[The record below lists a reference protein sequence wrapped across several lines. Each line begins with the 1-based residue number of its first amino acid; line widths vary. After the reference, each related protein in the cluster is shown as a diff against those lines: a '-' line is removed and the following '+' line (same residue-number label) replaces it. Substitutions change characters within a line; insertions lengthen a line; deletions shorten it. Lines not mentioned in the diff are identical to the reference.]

1 MQVRVTVDII
11 QAGTN
16 DNLIDAHYNEYR
28 CRCGLLLKRT
38 SLLLFI
44 AIQAQA
50 NIGSVT
56 DFTGSAAIERDEGFE
71 VYDVEKD
78 LGVEMMDVVA
88 TAMGKVR
95 IEFLDETL
103 VDVTEHSRL
112 IIDDFVYDPAS
123 GEGSL
128 GLKASLGTIRYA
140 SGKIAKNSRQNVVIT
155 TPSAVIGV
163 NGTDFAMIVNEIGG
177 SMITL
182 LPSCDSS
189 GLCVVGEI
197 SVTTDMGYV
206 IMTQAFETTYADSAG
221 VRPSK
226 PVILDLD
233 EEMMT
238 NLLIIREV
246 KEVDPDGALAA
257 EEAKKKLSDILGVDF
272 LSTDALLADV
282 LDEDKEERWR
292 TALDD
297 NRFFFGDLLGDILEQ
312 LNLAL
317 AKQLQ
322 ADFDKS
328 RRASQQG
335 EGYDEETGTRLSIED
350 GKWTLSRRDMETD
363 QYWSLE
369 LDQNN
374 GYTIDWIQQD
384 FEWYDYRL
392 GDGDNIIHI
401 RQRK

>member
-1 MQVRVTVDII
+1 MLLLQVLVQMWT
-11 QAGTN
+11 
-16 DNLIDAHYNEYR
+16 
-28 CRCGLLLKRT
+28 LLKRT
-38 SLLLFI
+38 SLLLFL
-44 AIQAQA
+44 AIQVQA

-392 GDGDNIIHI
+392 GDGDNVIHI

>member
-1 MQVRVTVDII
+1 LMLLLQVLVQMWT
-11 QAGTN
+11 
-16 DNLIDAHYNEYR
+16 
-28 CRCGLLLKRT
+28 LLKRT

-112 IIDDFVYDPAS
+112 IIDDFVYDPES
-123 GEGSL
+123 GEGAL

-246 KEVDPDGALAA
+246 EEVDPDGALADA
-257 EEAKKKLSDILGVDF
+257 AAKKKLSDILGVDF

-335 EGYDEETGTRLSIED
+335 EGYDEITGTRLSIED

-392 GDGDNIIHI
+392 GDGDNVIHI

>member
-1 MQVRVTVDII
+1 MLLLQVLVQMWT
-11 QAGTN
+11 
-16 DNLIDAHYNEYR
+16 
-28 CRCGLLLKRT
+28 LLKRT

-246 KEVDPDGALAA
+246 KEVDPDGSLADA
-257 EEAKKKLSDILGVDF
+257 EAKKKLSDILGVDF
-272 LSTDALLADV
+272 LSTDALLADA
-282 LDEDKEERWR
+282 LDEDKDERWR
-292 TALDD
+292 TELDD

-317 AKQLQ
+317 AKQLRS
-322 ADFDKS
+322 DFDKS
-328 RRASQQG
+328 KKASQQG
-335 EGYDEETGTRLSIED
+335 EGYDEITGTRLSIED

-392 GDGDNIIHI
+392 GDGDNVIHI

>member
-1 MQVRVTVDII
+1 MTILLMLLLQVLVQMWT
-11 QAGTN
+11 
-16 DNLIDAHYNEYR
+16 
-28 CRCGLLLKRT
+28 LLKRT

-112 IIDDFVYDPAS
+112 IIDDFVYDPES
-123 GEGSL
+123 GEGAL

-246 KEVDPDGALAA
+246 EEVDPDGALADA
-257 EEAKKKLSDILGVDF
+257 AAKKKLSDILGVDF

-335 EGYDEETGTRLSIED
+335 EGYDEITGTRLSIED

-392 GDGDNIIHI
+392 GDGDNVIHI

>member
-1 MQVRVTVDII
+1 MLLLQVLVQMWT
-11 QAGTN
+11 
-16 DNLIDAHYNEYR
+16 
-28 CRCGLLLKRT
+28 LLKRT

-112 IIDDFVYDPAS
+112 IIDDFVYDPES
-123 GEGSL
+123 GEGAL

-272 LSTDALLADV
+272 LSTDALLADA
-282 LDEDKEERWR
+282 LDEDKDERWR
-292 TALDD
+292 TELDD

-317 AKQLQ
+317 AKQLRS
-322 ADFDKS
+322 DFDKS
-328 RRASQQG
+328 KKASQQG
-335 EGYDEETGTRLSIED
+335 EGYDEITGTRLSIED

-392 GDGDNIIHI
+392 GDGDNVIHI

>member
-1 MQVRVTVDII
+1 MLLLQVLVQMWT
-11 QAGTN
+11 
-16 DNLIDAHYNEYR
+16 
-28 CRCGLLLKRT
+28 LLKRT

-221 VRPSK
+221 VRPTK

-246 KEVDPDGALAA
+246 KEVDPDGSLAA
-257 EEAKKKLSDILGVDF
+257 AEAKKKLSDILGVDF
-272 LSTDALLADV
+272 LSTDALLADA

-335 EGYDEETGTRLSIED
+335 EGYDEITGTRLSIED

-374 GYTIDWIQQD
+374 GYIIDWIQQD

-392 GDGDNIIHI
+392 GDGDNRIHI

>member
-1 MQVRVTVDII
+1 MPILRAQEVMWI
-11 QAGTN
+11 
-16 DNLIDAHYNEYR
+16 
-28 CRCGLLLKRT
+28 LLKRT
-38 SLLLFI
+38 SLLLFL

-71 VYDVEKD
+71 VYDVD
-78 LGVEMMDVVA
+78 NGLGVEMMDVVA

-112 IIDDFVYDPAS
+112 IIDDFVYDPDT

-189 GLCVVGEI
+189 GLCVTGEI
-197 SVTTDMGYV
+197 SVTTDIGYV
-206 IMTQAFETTYADSAG
+206 IMNKAFQTTYVDAAG
-221 VRPSK
+221 VKPTK

-238 NLLIIREV
+238 NLLIIRKVE
-246 KEVDPDGALAA
+246 EVDPDGSIA
-257 EEAKKKLSDILGVDF
+257 AKKAAQKLADILGVDF
-272 LSTDALLADV
+272 LSTDDLLADA
-282 LDEDKEERWR
+282 LDEDEDERWR
-292 TALDD
+292 TELDD
-297 NRFFFGDLLGDILEQ
+297 NKFFFGDLLGDILEQ

-317 AKQLQ
+317 AKQLRS
-322 ADFDKS
+322 DFDKKK
-328 RRASQQG
+328 RLQEG
-335 EGYDEETGTRLSIED
+335 VGYDETTGTRLSIED
-350 GKWTLSRRDMETD
+350 GRWTLSRRDLETD
-363 QYWSLE
+363 QYFNLE

-374 GYTIDWIQQD
+374 GYIIDWIQQD

-392 GDGDNIIHI
+392 GDGDNVIHI
-401 RQRK
+401 RQRE

>member
-1 MQVRVTVDII
+1 MLLLQVLVQMWT
-11 QAGTN
+11 
-16 DNLIDAHYNEYR
+16 
-28 CRCGLLLKRT
+28 LLKRT

-272 LSTDALLADV
+272 LSTDALLADA
-282 LDEDKEERWR
+282 LDEDKDERWR
-292 TALDD
+292 TELDD

-317 AKQLQ
+317 AKQLRS
-322 ADFDKS
+322 DFDKS
-328 RRASQQG
+328 KKASQQG
-335 EGYDEETGTRLSIED
+335 EGYDEITGTRLSIED

-392 GDGDNIIHI
+392 GDGDNVIHI

>member
-1 MQVRVTVDII
+1 MPILRAQEVMWI
-11 QAGTN
+11 
-16 DNLIDAHYNEYR
+16 
-28 CRCGLLLKRT
+28 LLKRT
-38 SLLLFI
+38 SLLLFL

-71 VYDVEKD
+71 VYDVD
-78 LGVEMMDVVA
+78 NGLGVEMMDVVA

-112 IIDDFVYDPAS
+112 IIDDFVYDPDT

-189 GLCVVGEI
+189 GLCVTGEI
-197 SVTTDMGYV
+197 SVTTDIGYV
-206 IMTQAFETTYADSAG
+206 IMNKAFETTYVDAAG
-221 VRPSK
+221 VKPTK

-238 NLLIIREV
+238 NLLIIRKVE
-246 KEVDPDGALAA
+246 EVDPDGSIA
-257 EEAKKKLSDILGVDF
+257 AKKAAQKLADILGVDF
-272 LSTDALLADV
+272 LSTDDLLADA
-282 LDEDKEERWR
+282 LDEDEDERWR
-292 TALDD
+292 TELDD
-297 NRFFFGDLLGDILEQ
+297 NKFFFGDLLGDILEQ

-317 AKQLQ
+317 AKQLRS
-322 ADFDKS
+322 DFDKKK
-328 RRASQQG
+328 RLQEG
-335 EGYDEETGTRLSIED
+335 VGYDETTGTRLSIED
-350 GKWTLSRRDMETD
+350 GIWTLSRRDLETD
-363 QYWSLE
+363 QYFNLE

-374 GYTIDWIQQD
+374 GYIIDWIQQD

-392 GDGDNIIHI
+392 GDGDNVISI
-401 RQRK
+401 RQRE

>member
-1 MQVRVTVDII
+1 MPILRAQEVMWI
-11 QAGTN
+11 
-16 DNLIDAHYNEYR
+16 
-28 CRCGLLLKRT
+28 LLKRT
-38 SLLLFI
+38 SLLLLL

-71 VYDVEKD
+71 VYDVD
-78 LGVEMMDVVA
+78 NGLGVEMMDVVA

-112 IIDDFVYDPAS
+112 IIDDFVYDPDT

-189 GLCVVGEI
+189 GLCVTGEI
-197 SVTTDMGYV
+197 SVTTDIGYV
-206 IMTQAFETTYADSAG
+206 IMNKAFETTYVDAAG
-221 VRPSK
+221 VKPTK

-238 NLLIIREV
+238 NLLIIRKVE
-246 KEVDPDGALAA
+246 EVDPDGSIA
-257 EEAKKKLSDILGVDF
+257 AKKAAQKLADILGVDF
-272 LSTDALLADV
+272 LSTDDLLADA
-282 LDEDKEERWR
+282 LDEDEDERWR
-292 TALDD
+292 TELDD
-297 NRFFFGDLLGDILEQ
+297 NKFFFGDLLGDILEQ

-317 AKQLQ
+317 AKQLRS
-322 ADFDKS
+322 DFDKKK
-328 RRASQQG
+328 RLQEG
-335 EGYDEETGTRLSIED
+335 VGYDETTGTRLSIED
-350 GKWTLSRRDMETD
+350 GIWTLSRRDLETD
-363 QYWSLE
+363 QYFNLE

-374 GYTIDWIQQD
+374 GYIIDWIQQD

-392 GDGDNIIHI
+392 GDGDNVIHI
-401 RQRK
+401 RQRE

>member
-1 MQVRVTVDII
+1 MLLLQVLVQMWT
-11 QAGTN
+11 
-16 DNLIDAHYNEYR
+16 
-28 CRCGLLLKRT
+28 LLKRT
-38 SLLLFI
+38 SLLLFL
-44 AIQAQA
+44 AIQVQA

-246 KEVDPDGALAA
+246 KEVDPDGSLAA

-335 EGYDEETGTRLSIED
+335 EGYDEITGTRLSIED

-392 GDGDNIIHI
+392 GDGDNVIHI

>member
-1 MQVRVTVDII
+1 MLLLQVLVQMWT
-11 QAGTN
+11 
-16 DNLIDAHYNEYR
+16 
-28 CRCGLLLKRT
+28 LLKRT
-38 SLLLFI
+38 SLLLFL
-44 AIQAQA
+44 ATQVQA

-272 LSTDALLADV
+272 LSTDALLADA
-282 LDEDKEERWR
+282 LDEDKDERWR
-292 TALDD
+292 TELDD

-317 AKQLQ
+317 AKQLRS
-322 ADFDKS
+322 DFDKS
-328 RRASQQG
+328 KKASQQG
-335 EGYDEETGTRLSIED
+335 EGYDEITGTRLSIED

-392 GDGDNIIHI
+392 GDGDNVIHI

>member
-1 MQVRVTVDII
+1 MLLLQVLVQMWT
-11 QAGTN
+11 
-16 DNLIDAHYNEYR
+16 
-28 CRCGLLLKRT
+28 LLKRT
-38 SLLLFI
+38 SLLLFL
-44 AIQAQA
+44 AIQVQA

-335 EGYDEETGTRLSIED
+335 EGYDEITGTRLSIED

-392 GDGDNIIHI
+392 GDGDNRISIKQ
-401 RQRK
+401 RQ

>member
-1 MQVRVTVDII
+1 MLLLQVLVQMWT
-11 QAGTN
+11 
-16 DNLIDAHYNEYR
+16 
-28 CRCGLLLKRT
+28 LLKRT
-38 SLLLFI
+38 SLLLFL
-44 AIQAQA
+44 AIQVQA

-246 KEVDPDGALAA
+246 KEVDPDGSLADA
-257 EEAKKKLSDILGVDF
+257 EAKKKLSDILGVDF

-335 EGYDEETGTRLSIED
+335 EGYDEITGTRLSIED

-392 GDGDNIIHI
+392 GDGDNVIHI

>member
-1 MQVRVTVDII
+1 MWT
-11 QAGTN
+11 
-16 DNLIDAHYNEYR
+16 
-28 CRCGLLLKRT
+28 LLKRT

-112 IIDDFVYDPAS
+112 IIDDFVYDPES
-123 GEGSL
+123 GEGAL

-335 EGYDEETGTRLSIED
+335 EGYDEITGTRLSIED

-392 GDGDNIIHI
+392 GDGDNVIHI

>member
-1 MQVRVTVDII
+1 MRLFQVQEVMWI
-11 QAGTN
+11 
-16 DNLIDAHYNEYR
+16 
-28 CRCGLLLKRT
+28 LLKRT
-38 SLLLFI
+38 SLLLLL

-71 VYDVEKD
+71 VYDVD
-78 LGVEMMDVVA
+78 NGLGVEMMDVVA

-112 IIDDFVYDPAS
+112 IIDDFVYDPDT

-189 GLCVVGEI
+189 GLCVTGEI
-197 SVTTDMGYV
+197 SVTTDIGYV
-206 IMTQAFETTYADSAG
+206 IMNKAFETTYVDAAG
-221 VRPSK
+221 VKPTK

-238 NLLIIREV
+238 NLLIIRKVE
-246 KEVDPDGALAA
+246 EVDPDGSIA
-257 EEAKKKLSDILGVDF
+257 AKKAAQKLADILGVDF
-272 LSTDALLADV
+272 LSTDDLLADA
-282 LDEDKEERWR
+282 LDEDEDERWR
-292 TALDD
+292 TELDD
-297 NRFFFGDLLGDILEQ
+297 NKFFFGDLLGDILEQ

-317 AKQLQ
+317 AKQLRS
-322 ADFDKS
+322 DFDKKK
-328 RRASQQG
+328 RLQEG
-335 EGYDEETGTRLSIED
+335 VGYDETTGTRLSIED
-350 GKWTLSRRDMETD
+350 GRWTLSRRDQETD
-363 QYWSLE
+363 QYFNLE

-374 GYTIDWIQQD
+374 GYIIDWIQQD

-392 GDGDNIIHI
+392 GDGDNVISI
-401 RQRK
+401 RQRE

>member
-1 MQVRVTVDII
+1 MLLLQVLVQMWT
-11 QAGTN
+11 
-16 DNLIDAHYNEYR
+16 
-28 CRCGLLLKRT
+28 LLKRT
-38 SLLLFI
+38 SLLLFL
-44 AIQAQA
+44 AIQVQA

-335 EGYDEETGTRLSIED
+335 EGYDEITGTRLSIED

>member
-1 MQVRVTVDII
+1 MLLLQVLVQMWT
-11 QAGTN
+11 
-16 DNLIDAHYNEYR
+16 
-28 CRCGLLLKRT
+28 LLKRT

-112 IIDDFVYDPAS
+112 IIDDFVYDPES
-123 GEGSL
+123 GEGAL

-335 EGYDEETGTRLSIED
+335 EGYDEITGTRLSIED

>member
-1 MQVRVTVDII
+1 MWT
-11 QAGTN
+11 
-16 DNLIDAHYNEYR
+16 
-28 CRCGLLLKRT
+28 LLKRT
-38 SLLLFI
+38 SLLLFL
-44 AIQAQA
+44 AIQVQA

-112 IIDDFVYDPAS
+112 IIDDFVYDPES
-123 GEGSL
+123 GEGAL

-335 EGYDEETGTRLSIED
+335 EGYDEITGTRLSIED

-392 GDGDNIIHI
+392 GDGDNVIHI

>member
-1 MQVRVTVDII
+1 MLLLQVLVQMWT
-11 QAGTN
+11 
-16 DNLIDAHYNEYR
+16 
-28 CRCGLLLKRT
+28 LLKRT
-38 SLLLFI
+38 SLLLFL

-112 IIDDFVYDPAS
+112 IIDDFVYDPES
-123 GEGSL
+123 GEGAL

-335 EGYDEETGTRLSIED
+335 EGYDEITGTRLSIED

-392 GDGDNIIHI
+392 GDGDNVIHI

>member
-1 MQVRVTVDII
+1 MWT
-11 QAGTN
+11 
-16 DNLIDAHYNEYR
+16 
-28 CRCGLLLKRT
+28 LLKRT
-38 SLLLFI
+38 SLLLFL
-44 AIQAQA
+44 ATQVQA

-272 LSTDALLADV
+272 LSTDALLADA
-282 LDEDKEERWR
+282 LDEDKDERWR
-292 TALDD
+292 TELDD

-317 AKQLQ
+317 AKQLRS
-322 ADFDKS
+322 DFDKS
-328 RRASQQG
+328 KKASQQG
-335 EGYDEETGTRLSIED
+335 EGYDEITGTRLSIED

>member
-1 MQVRVTVDII
+1 MLLLQVLVQMWT
-11 QAGTN
+11 
-16 DNLIDAHYNEYR
+16 
-28 CRCGLLLKRT
+28 LLKRT

-112 IIDDFVYDPAS
+112 IIDDFVYDPES

-335 EGYDEETGTRLSIED
+335 EGYDEITGTRLSIED

-392 GDGDNIIHI
+392 GDGDNRIHI

>member
-1 MQVRVTVDII
+1 MRLF
-11 QAGTN
+11 QAQEVMW
-16 DNLIDAHYNEYR
+16 I
-28 CRCGLLLKRT
+28 LLKRT
-38 SLLLFI
+38 SLLLLL

-71 VYDVEKD
+71 IYDVEKD

-112 IIDDFVYDPAS
+112 IIDDFVYDPDT

-189 GLCVVGEI
+189 GLCVTGEI
-197 SVTTDMGYV
+197 SVTTDIGYV
-206 IMTQAFETTYADSAG
+206 IMNKAFETTYVDAAG
-221 VRPSK
+221 VKPTK

-238 NLLIIREV
+238 NLLIIRKVE
-246 KEVDPDGALAA
+246 EVDPDGSIA
-257 EEAKKKLSDILGVDF
+257 AKKAAQKLADILGVDF
-272 LSTDALLADV
+272 LSTDDLLADA
-282 LDEDKEERWR
+282 LDEDEDERWR
-292 TALDD
+292 TELDD
-297 NRFFFGDLLGDILEQ
+297 NKFFFGDLLGDILEQ

-317 AKQLQ
+317 AKQLRS
-322 ADFDKS
+322 DFDKKK
-328 RRASQQG
+328 RLQEG
-335 EGYDEETGTRLSIED
+335 VGYDETTGTRLSIED
-350 GKWTLSRRDMETD
+350 GIWTLSRRDLETD
-363 QYWSLE
+363 QYFNLE

-374 GYTIDWIQQD
+374 GYIIDWIQQD

-392 GDGDNIIHI
+392 GDGDNVISI
-401 RQRK
+401 RQRE

>member
-1 MQVRVTVDII
+1 MLLLQVLVQMWT
-11 QAGTN
+11 
-16 DNLIDAHYNEYR
+16 
-28 CRCGLLLKRT
+28 LLKRT

-246 KEVDPDGALAA
+246 KEVDPDGSLADA
-257 EEAKKKLSDILGVDF
+257 EAKKKLSDILGVDF

-335 EGYDEETGTRLSIED
+335 EGYDEITGTRLSIED

-374 GYTIDWIQQD
+374 GYIIDWVQQD

-392 GDGDNIIHI
+392 GDGDNRIHI

>member
-1 MQVRVTVDII
+1 MLLLQVLVQMWT
-11 QAGTN
+11 
-16 DNLIDAHYNEYR
+16 
-28 CRCGLLLKRT
+28 LLKRT

-112 IIDDFVYDPAS
+112 IIDDFVYDPES
-123 GEGSL
+123 GEGAL

-392 GDGDNIIHI
+392 GDGDNVIHI

>member
-1 MQVRVTVDII
+1 
-11 QAGTN
+11 
-16 DNLIDAHYNEYR
+16 
-28 CRCGLLLKRT
+28 
-38 SLLLFI
+38 
-44 AIQAQA
+44 
-50 NIGSVT
+50 
-56 DFTGSAAIERDEGFE
+56 
-71 VYDVEKD
+71 
-78 LGVEMMDVVA
+78 MMDVVA

-112 IIDDFVYDPAS
+112 IIDDFVYDPES
-123 GEGSL
+123 GEGAL

-335 EGYDEETGTRLSIED
+335 EGYDEITGTRLSIED

>member
-1 MQVRVTVDII
+1 MLLLQVLVQMWT
-11 QAGTN
+11 
-16 DNLIDAHYNEYR
+16 
-28 CRCGLLLKRT
+28 LLKRT

-128 GLKASLGTIRYA
+128 GIKASLGTIRYA

-221 VRPSK
+221 VRPTK

-246 KEVDPDGALAA
+246 KEVDPDGSLAA
-257 EEAKKKLSDILGVDF
+257 AEAKKKLSDILGVDF
-272 LSTDALLADV
+272 LSTDALLADA
-282 LDEDKEERWR
+282 LDEDEDERWR
-292 TALDD
+292 RELDD

-335 EGYDEETGTRLSIED
+335 EGYDEITGTRLSIED
-350 GKWTLSRRDMETD
+350 GKWTLSRRDIETD

-392 GDGDNIIHI
+392 GDGDNVIHI

>member
-1 MQVRVTVDII
+1 MWT
-11 QAGTN
+11 
-16 DNLIDAHYNEYR
+16 
-28 CRCGLLLKRT
+28 LLKRT

-112 IIDDFVYDPAS
+112 IIDDFVYDPES
-123 GEGSL
+123 GEGAL

-246 KEVDPDGALAA
+246 EEVDPDGALADA
-257 EEAKKKLSDILGVDF
+257 AAKKKLSDILGVDF

-335 EGYDEETGTRLSIED
+335 EGYDEITGTRLSIED

-392 GDGDNIIHI
+392 GDGDNVIHI